1 MESQE
6 NSRSEKFKN
15 AIQDITDAKLSI
27 REAAKKGG
35 VAKSTLYERLQGKV
49 EIDRRSGP
57 PSILTKAEETRIAEW
72 LVEMANRG
80 FGLSKDDLLD
90 TVKTLVDKDKRAT
103 PFTNN

>member
-27 REAAKKGG
+27 GETAKQWG
-35 VAKSTLYERLQGKV
+35 VAKSKLYERMQGRV

-57 PSILTKAEETRIAEW
+57 PSILTKAE
-72 LVEMANRG
+72 
-80 FGLSKDDLLD
+80 
-90 TVKTLVDKDKRAT
+90 
-103 PFTNN
+103 